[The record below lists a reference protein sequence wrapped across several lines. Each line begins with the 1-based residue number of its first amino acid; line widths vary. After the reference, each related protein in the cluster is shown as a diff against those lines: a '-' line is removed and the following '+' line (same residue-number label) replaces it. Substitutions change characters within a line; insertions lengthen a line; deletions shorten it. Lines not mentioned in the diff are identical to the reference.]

1 MTSNTNLA
9 DQIITSLNGSGLF
22 NDCKIIKSFTN
33 RSKPTPITTP
43 LIAVSVKGCKISPR
57 ITEQNASGDPVE
69 TKKRT
74 VLSTVA
80 ADIYLPYSASGSTA
94 HTIFDKIAT
103 YLIFTK
109 AYSITES
116 SFGELSYDSS
126 CQAIVLHGAFTFE
139 SIVSA

>member
-9 DQIITSLNGSGLF
+9 DQTVAALKSSNLF
-22 NDCKIIKSFTN
+22 KDCKVIKAFTN
-33 RSKPTPITTP
+33 KSKPTPITTP
-43 LIAVSVKGCKISPR
+43 LIAVSVKGCEISSR
-57 ITEQNASGDPVE
+57 ITEKNSSGNTVE

-74 VLSTVA
+74 VLSTVGT
-80 ADIYLPYSASGSTA
+80 DIYLPYSTSGSVA

-116 SFGELSYDSS
+116 SFSELSYDSS
-126 CQAIVLHGAFTFE
+126 CQAIVLHGTF
-139 SIVSA
+139 IFKNTVSA